1 MTRRTSEAAAVTQ
14 SHMLDGCDPDE
25 CYKTM
30 MSERTDLIK
39 ARREAED
46 NLVKTIVQLSATLI
60 VLLAGFLTQTSVRIY
75 SGNSWMLA
83 VVVLLLIFSLVAGLS
98 EHIFSS
104 KAYLAQQILVEK
116 FYNKEINDFSEPSA
130 NRWVRRFQV
139 SAFIFFVGSLSIL
152 GFFAFS
158 QMRDKIYEQATAT
171 ATATAPA
178 PAPAA
183 PAAAPAYAIQRSSID
198 TLSRPSDASASTKE
212 GVKK

>member
-1 MTRRTSEAAAVTQ
+1 
-14 SHMLDGCDPDE
+14 
-25 CYKTM
+25 

-171 ATATAPA
+171 ATAPESDERRPRLRDTTIKHRHAQP
-178 PAPAA
+178 PLRCLRLH
-183 PAAAPAYAIQRSSID
+183 QRRGEKVEACA
-198 TLSRPSDASASTKE
+198 TLEATISLYLL
-212 GVKK
+212 GG